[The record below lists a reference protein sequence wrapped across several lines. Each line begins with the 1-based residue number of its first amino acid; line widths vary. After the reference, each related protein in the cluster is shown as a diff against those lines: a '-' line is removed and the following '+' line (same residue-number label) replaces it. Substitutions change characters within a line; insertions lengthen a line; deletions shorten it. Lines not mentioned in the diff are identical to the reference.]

1 MLYKKYILFSILI
14 LFSACSSNSLTNLSD
29 AKYNIKK
36 YYEEGQYNK
45 ELNSIVDLE
54 IEYFEKYKTKPNDAV
69 VFDVDETVLDSYQ
82 YIKSIDYGYDFD
94 LWNKWMDKAEA
105 LQIEP
110 AKRLY
115 NYFVQKGIKIIFLTG
130 RSYYS
135 CDATYKNLI
144 NVGFDKFDTLI
155 CRNKEEIKKSSL
167 EYKTY
172 HRKELSQNG
181 YNIIACVGDQ
191 ETDLI
196 GGYTGKTIKFPNYIY
211 KID

>member
-1 MLYKKYILFSILI
+1 MLYKKYMLLSLFILLN
-14 LFSACSSNSLTNLSD
+14 ACSSNNMINLSD
-29 AKYNIKK
+29 SKDIIKK
-36 YYEEGQYNK
+36 YYEEGQYND

-54 IEYFEKYKTKPNDAV
+54 IKYFDNYKIKSNDAV
-69 VFDVDETVLDSYQ
+69 VFDVDETVLDSYK
-82 YIKSIDYGYDFD
+82 YIKSIGYGYDFD
-94 LWNKWMDKAEA
+94 LWNNWMDKAEA
-105 LQIEP
+105 VQIEP

-115 NYFVQKGIKIIFLTG
+115 NYFIKKGVKVIFLTG
-130 RSYYS
+130 RCYYS

-155 CRNKEEIKKSSL
+155 CRNKNEINKSSL
-167 EYKTY
+167 EYKTF
-172 HRKELSQNG
+172 HRKELSKNG

-196 GGYTGKTIKFPNYIY
+196 GGYTGKTVKFPNYIY